1 MKDALGQ
8 EITEGYAALVN
19 PGRGS
24 ISATKVYVI
33 GTKGKASV
41 ELLGGSWRHV
51 PLEELIAGHKQGNPD
66 VPKSTKIATRIIML
80 GDNK

>member
-24 ISATKVYVI
+24 ISASKVYVI
-33 GTKGKASV
+33 GTTGKSSV
-41 ELLGGSWRHV
+41 EFLFTRYGDQM
-51 PLEELIAGHKQGNPD
+51 EELIEAHKNGNPH
-66 VPKSTKIATRIIML
+66 VPKGTKISTRIIML
-80 GDNK
+80 GDNQ

>member
-24 ISATKVYVI
+24 INARKVYVL
-33 GTKGKASV
+33 GTKGQASV
-41 ELLGGSWRHV
+41 ECLGKRWGNE
-51 PLEELIAGHKQGNPD
+51 PLEEMIEGYKQGNPD
-66 VPKSTKIATRIIML
+66 VPKFTKVATRIIML
-80 GDNK
+80 GDNQ

>member
-1 MKDALGQ
+1 VKDALGQ
-8 EITEGYAALVN
+8 EITEGYAALVE

-24 ISATKVYVI
+24 ISARKVYVI
-33 GTKGKASV
+33 GTKGSATV
-41 ELLGGSWRHV
+41 EFLGRRWNND
-51 PLEELIAGHKQGNPD
+51 PIEELIEGYQQGNPD